1 MVTITMIIK
10 NYNDDY
16 HHHHHHHHDYD
27 INNNNN
33 NNNNNGINFHY
44 RCDKKKNISTALFI
58 FEEI

>member
-1 MVTITMIIK
+1 MIIK